1 MEINKALAEAVF
13 ESKIKII
20 TSIDSKTLY
29 IKWNLS
35 KQEIESGIT
44 KHFYISYSELI
55 SEIKDWALQNKYAI
69 TSGINKDILNSNKKL
84 KNYYDNYYIAEMYGR
99 NSRKSLTGFN
109 ELSVV
114 HDLAK
119 ELLSLS

>member
-29 IKWNLS
+29 IEWNLS

-44 KHFYISYSELI
+44 KDFYIGQSELI
-55 SEIKDWALQNKYAI
+55 SEIKDWALKNKYAI
-69 TSGINKDILNSNKKL
+69 TSGINKDILNTSKKL
-84 KNYYDNYYIAEMYGR
+84 KNYYDNYYIAELYGQ
-99 NSRKSLTGFN
+99 NTEMSIKGFN

-114 HDLAK
+114 HDIGK
-119 ELLSLS
+119 KILSLL

>member
-1 MEINKALAEAVF
+1 MKISKELLEAVF
-13 ESKIKII
+13 ESKIKEFMN
-20 TSIDSKTLY
+20 IDSKTLY

-44 KHFYISYSELI
+44 KDFYIGQSELI
-55 SEIKDWALQNKYAI
+55 SEIKDWALKNKYAI
-69 TSGINKDILNSNKKL
+69 TSGINKDILNTSKKL

-114 HDLAK
+114 HDIGK
-119 ELLSLS
+119 KILSLL

>member
-1 MEINKALAEAVF
+1 MKISKELLEAVF
-13 ESKIKII
+13 ESKIKEFMN
-20 TSIDSKTLY
+20 IDSKTLY

-35 KQEIESGIT
+35 EEELKSGIT
-44 KHFYISYSELI
+44 KHFYIYYSELI
-55 SEIKDWALQNKYAI
+55 SHIKNWALQNKYAI